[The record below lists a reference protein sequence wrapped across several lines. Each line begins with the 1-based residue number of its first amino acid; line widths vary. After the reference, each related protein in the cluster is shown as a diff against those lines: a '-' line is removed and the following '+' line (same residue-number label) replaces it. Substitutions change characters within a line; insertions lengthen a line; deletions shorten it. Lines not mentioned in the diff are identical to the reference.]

1 MDKELFEAA
10 IAPYVEKI
18 VDPETQLTSY
28 KITTAI
34 RRRTINRHD
43 KEVAPKGRP
52 PRKEKLTVTPA
63 GTFRT
68 AYDASV
74 HYNVTPACIYAW
86 IKKAEKLGTK
96 EYYFEES

>member
-28 KITTAI
+28 KVTTAI

-43 KEVAPKGRP
+43 KEVVAKGRP

-63 GTFRT
+63 GKFNN
-68 AYDASV
+68 AYEAAV
-74 HYNVTPACIYAW
+74 YYRVTPACIYAR
-86 IKKAEKLGTK
+86 IKKAEKQNTK